1 MDSHCVMCGSYLADT
16 SRMVCEKCE
25 KPNLYNEILE
35 LYEYCNKIG
44 VQATLEKMWDGYAIR
59 FPCGADFVQHNG
71 SYGSKAG
78 FVEPAIGCKLDY
90 TAVSL
95 KSAKRL
101 VEYHKNRLN
110 RRAEDG
116 K

>member
-1 MDSHCVMCGSYLADT
+1 MAEL
-16 SRMVCEKCE
+16 
-25 KPNLYNEILE
+25 KPCPYNEILE

-44 VQATLEKMWDGYAIR
+44 VQATLEETWDGYAIR
-59 FPCGADFVQHNG
+59 FPCGADFVQHYG

-110 RRAEDG
+110 RRAEDVTG
-116 K
+116 ES